1 MTVDSYLFVPGT
13 VSDDRGLR
21 VLLVLASIVC
31 AVLIAS
37 GIALGLIK
45 EFVFLAAAVAGMIL
59 VWRLPQLAAIFL
71 VAFTPVNRFVIFV
84 GFKFVSN
91 VTLLNGVQLWKDAI
105 VAVLLVRV
113 IHEALVRREPPR
125 LYMLDLFVVMF
136 LMLNLAYVVYPGSVE
151 DNSLVGRL
159 LGFRLDAYFL
169 FAYFIGRGLTLGRH
183 HVRWIMISII
193 PGSIIVA
200 LVAGWQ
206 WVFPGMANSIWNSLG
221 YQAFV
226 DAVNGSSEIAVRTRD
241 LAGLSI
247 PRSSSLLMSDLAL
260 AFYQLMLIPIAAGLV
275 LVVQRKTSVPVQLAA
290 LGFLLLMLAALAFSG
305 TRSAILAVPLVLM
318 PLIVFTKSWGKGLA
332 AGVAAI
338 PLVIVALL
346 VLGQGSTGDWFES
359 LFSTEEGSASA
370 HTDALER
377 GVRVIKD
384 EPLGQGL
391 GTSHTV
397 GYQLGVRESFATE
410 SWYLQLGT
418 ETGML
423 GIFLYSLVILG
434 ATVAPLLASMKVRD
448 PWLKALALGAGGG
461 AMGFL
466 LVGLVL
472 HVWEAPVIAAVFWLF
487 VGIAARAPQLEEQWI
502 REESAVE
509 AQT

>member
-1 MTVDSYLFVPGT
+1 VTADSYLFVPA
-13 VSDDRGLR
+13 SAFDDRGLR
-21 VLLVLASIVC
+21 VLLVIAATVC
-31 AVLIAS
+31 AVLI
-37 GIALGLIK
+37 GCGVALGMIK
-45 EFVFLAAAVAGMIL
+45 ELVFLTTAVVGAIL
-59 VWRLPQLAAIFL
+59 VWRLPQLATIFL
-71 VAFTPVNRFVIFV
+71 IAFTPVNRFVIFV

-113 IHEALVRREPPR
+113 IHEALVRREAPR
-125 LYMLDLFVVMF
+125 LYMMDLLVVMF
-136 LMLNLAYVVYPGSVE
+136 VTLNLAYVVYPGTLE
-151 DNSLVGRL
+151 DSSLVGRF

-169 FAYFIGRGLTLGRH
+169 FAYFIGRGLTLKRH

-193 PGSIIVA
+193 PGSVMVA

-206 WVFPGMANSIWNSLG
+206 WVFPGMANNIWNMLG

-226 DAVNGSSEIAVRTRD
+226 DAVNGSSEVAVRTRD

-260 AFYQLMLIPIAAGLV
+260 AFYQLMLIPIAAGLL
-275 LVVQRKTSVPVQLAA
+275 LVVQRKTSALGHLAA
-290 LGFLLLMLAALAFSG
+290 LVFLLLMLATLAWSG
-305 TRSAILAVPLVLM
+305 TRSAILVIPVSLLL
-318 PLIVFTKSWGKGLA
+318 LIVVTKSWGKGLA

-338 PLVIVALL
+338 PLVVAALL

-359 LFSTEEGSASA
+359 LFSTQEGSTNA
-370 HTDALER
+370 HTEALER
-377 GVRVIKD
+377 GVRVIRD

-418 ETGML
+418 ETGIL

-434 ATVAPLLASMKVRD
+434 ATVAPLLASLKVRD

-461 AMGFL
+461 GMGFL

-487 VGIAARAPQLEEQWI
+487 VGIATRAPQLEEQWI
-502 REESAVE
+502 REEAAVE